1 MNNVPYP
8 EYYGLIRVT
17 GTINMQFKI
26 ILYKIPLRKFTKELF
41 FLKYTNN
48 FVAFIVIIILA
59 INQDYSDEE

>member
-1 MNNVPYP
+1 
-8 EYYGLIRVT
+8 
-17 GTINMQFKI
+17 MQFKI